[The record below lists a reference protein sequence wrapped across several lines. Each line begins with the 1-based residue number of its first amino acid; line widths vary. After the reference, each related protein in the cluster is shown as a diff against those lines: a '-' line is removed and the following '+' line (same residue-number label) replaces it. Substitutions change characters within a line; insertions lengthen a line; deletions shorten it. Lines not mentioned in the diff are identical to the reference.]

1 MKNKDYIDTEASDI
15 ITLPIK
21 VESRNKLDRQHWA
34 VKRKS
39 KQIWALFVRNQ
50 MKLNKIK
57 KAETGEKFKLTI
69 ISYRKKLL
77 DYDNLVGGVKGLL
90 DACIDEELI
99 WEDSPKYLNL
109 KVEQHKATK
118 YETALIRKQ
127 VF

>member
-1 MKNKDYIDTEASDI
+1 MNPDV
-15 ITLPIK
+15 LVLNNK
-21 VESRNKLDRQHWA
+21 VESRNILDRQHWA

-57 KAETGEKFKLTI
+57 KAKAGEKFKLTI
-69 ISYRKKLL
+69 VSYRKKLL

-99 WEDSPKYLNL
+99 WEDSPKYLDL
-109 KVEQHKATK
+109 VVEQYTSKK
-118 YETALIRKQ
+118 YETIILRKPL
-127 VF
+127 

>member
-1 MKNKDYIDTEASDI
+1 MEDDI

-50 MKLNKIK
+50 MKFNKIK

-99 WEDSPKYLNL
+99 WEDSPKYLDL
-109 KVEQHKATK
+109 VVEQYTSKK
-118 YETALIRKQ
+118 YETIILRKPL
-127 VF
+127 

>member
-1 MKNKDYIDTEASDI
+1 MNPDV
-15 ITLPIK
+15 LVLNNK
-21 VESRNKLDRQHWA
+21 VESRNILDRQHWA

-57 KAETGEKFKLTI
+57 KAKAGEKFKLTI
-69 ISYRKKLL
+69 VSFRTKLL

-99 WEDSPKYLNL
+99 WEDSPKYLDL
-109 KVEQHKATK
+109 VVEQYTSKK
-118 YETALIRKQ
+118 YETIILRKLL
-127 VF
+127 